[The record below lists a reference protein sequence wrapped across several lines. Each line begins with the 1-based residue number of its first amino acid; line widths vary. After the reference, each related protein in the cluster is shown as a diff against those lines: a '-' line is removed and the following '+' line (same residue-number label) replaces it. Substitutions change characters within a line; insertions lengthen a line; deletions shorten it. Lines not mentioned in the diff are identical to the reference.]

1 MKITIITSCTGQ
13 KKYHPEDQL
22 QRSDF
27 EQLHQPEVFRQL
39 EARLKDYQTPAQDLY
54 TGQQHL
60 RLMEGWR
67 HLDTPDQANLNL
79 WIVSAGYG
87 CIRDDRK
94 IVPYELTFQ
103 GMKAKDLQKW
113 SKHLSIPTDFR
124 KIIAEPAELILVLL
138 GEPYL
143 RALAL
148 DDDVLQHLP
157 ANADVA
163 RDAAHLQLFAES
175 YCISLEEEVTL
186 PYFDGDQPKE
196 MRCRLR
202 GRRDTHF

>member
-54 TGQQHL
+54 AGQQHL

-67 HLDTPDQANLNL
+67 HLDTQDQANLNL

-113 SKHLSIPTDFR
+113 SEHLSIPTDFR

-148 DDDVLQHLP
+148 DDDVLFHSPTLFLLVK
-157 ANADVA
+157 VA
-163 RDAAHLQLFAES
+163 KKLSKEVDDIKLFYCLTRKPIPTVWQSAEAE
-175 YCISLEEEVTL
+175 I
-186 PYFDGDQPKE
+186 
-196 MRCRLR
+196 R
-202 GRRDTHF
+202 